1 MHLLNIF
8 AAEEE
13 AGGISALGL
22 DPLAILAQ
30 AITFLLL
37 FWILKK
43 FALTKIVDTL
53 EKRRKTIDEGV
64 ELGLKMAEEQ
74 EKLNAKIEEKLAQA
88 RVEAD
93 KIIAAGNQEAG
104 ELIKEAEAKASVKFE
119 AMLADAQGHIE
130 EDVKRA
136 KLALEQ
142 ELLELVARATEL
154 VIDEKLTTE
163 KDGQLIKRS
172 LEKVGR

>member
-93 KIIAAGNQEAG
+93 KIIAAGINQ
-104 ELIKEAEAKASVKFE
+104 IT
-119 AMLADAQGHIE
+119 
-130 EDVKRA
+130 
-136 KLALEQ
+136 AL
-142 ELLELVARATEL
+142 
-154 VIDEKLTTE
+154 
-163 KDGQLIKRS
+163 
-172 LEKVGR
+172 GRR